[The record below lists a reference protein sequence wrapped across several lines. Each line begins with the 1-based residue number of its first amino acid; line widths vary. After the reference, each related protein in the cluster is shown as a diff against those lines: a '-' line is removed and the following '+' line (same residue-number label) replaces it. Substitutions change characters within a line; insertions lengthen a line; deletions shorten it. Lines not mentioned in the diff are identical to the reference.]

1 MGLISRVSSRTYRC
15 MSSSHF
21 SKKYEKPTT
30 TTKHK
35 ELVSDI
41 YNTLIDIEILGVVFE
56 RHRKHKT
63 EPILPSTTT
72 TSSSTK
78 THAASQQNTDTSSSS
93 SITTTITTTQSPPL
107 PDAIEEKF
115 GYDVFGNVTQGK
127 GTLKITCECK
137 CPQCH
142 RSIVATRFAPHLE
155 KCMGMGRAA
164 S

>member
-21 SKKYEKPTT
+21 SKKYEKPTTT

-63 EPILPSTTT
+63 EPILPITTTT
-72 TSSSTK
+72 TSSSSTK
-78 THAASQQNTDTSSSS
+78 TAATNSSTDTSTTTSS
-93 SITTTITTTQSPPL
+93 SITTTTTATQSPPL
-107 PDAIEEKF
+107 PD
-115 GYDVFGNVTQGK
+115 
-127 GTLKITCECK
+127 
-137 CPQCH
+137 
-142 RSIVATRFAPHLE
+142 
-155 KCMGMGRAA
+155 
-164 S
+164 

>member
-21 SKKYEKPTT
+21 SKKYEKPTTT

-56 RHRKHKT
+56 RHRKNKT

-72 TSSSTK
+72 TTSSSSTTTK
-78 THAASQQNTDTSSSS
+78 PQQNTDTSSS
-93 SITTTITTTQSPPL
+93 SITTTITTQSPPQQQPL
-107 PDAIEEKF
+107 PPDAIEEKF

-142 RSIVATRFAPHLE
+142 
-155 KCMGMGRAA
+155 
-164 S
+164 